1 MPAIFSP
8 RLVND
13 PFGDPGLYVDFRFR
27 RRALLFDMGDLGP
40 QPAKQLVRVSDVFV
54 SHTHM
59 DHFIG
64 FDRLLRV
71 CLGRDARLRLFGP
84 PGFPDQVEHKL
95 GAYTWNLVPIVLPA
109 RATSRR
115 GRPAAWRAPR
125 APGLPCRSIFRRATR
140 AASRRCGTNSRP
152 RARGWQ

>member
-27 RRALLFDMGDLGP
+27 RRALLFDMGDL
-40 QPAKQLVRVSDVFV
+40 
-54 SHTHM
+54 
-59 DHFIG
+59 
-64 FDRLLRV
+64 
-71 CLGRDARLRLFGP
+71 GP